1 MPRSMSER
9 VRLAGGE
16 LELSRGLG
24 LTKITVSLPLTGRL
38 H

>member
-1 MPRSMSER
+1 

-24 LTKITVSLPLTGRL
+24 LTKITVSLPLAGRL